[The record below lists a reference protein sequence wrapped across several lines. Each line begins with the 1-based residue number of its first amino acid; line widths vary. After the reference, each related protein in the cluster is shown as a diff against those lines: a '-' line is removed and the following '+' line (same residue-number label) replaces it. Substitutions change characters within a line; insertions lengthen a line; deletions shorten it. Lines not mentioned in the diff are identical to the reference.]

1 VKNEDEKEEAE
12 LWETA
17 SKSEGEEKVDALLQL
32 SYNASGRREYV
43 ESLAFCETAKEVYE
57 GLGALASNMKLAH
70 IYFGIGH
77 SLRNL
82 KRATEAANAL
92 ETSVQLY
99 EGVGSEEAVHILNEE
114 GDAWYEAKEYQ
125 KSYDAY
131 RRGIEN
137 SNPDTCDYIVA
148 RNYVDAGT
156 ALEGLKQWDKALTY
170 FLEARD
176 RFKKLKDP
184 RTIAHCDEE
193 ISHCYYWLNDGVNSL
208 HYAQLALDFA
218 VTANDECHLIWAKN
232 RMALAKKRL
241 AEYEEALELFAEVKL
256 MMTRQ
261 ENPPW
266 KAIVKQERQMADIL
280 KKLGREREGEEVL
293 RRISSLADIVFDENE
308 KVQNLG

>member
-1 VKNEDEKEEAE
+1 VNNEEEKEQAA

-32 SYNASGRREYV
+32 SYNAAGRREYV

-99 EGVGSEEAVHILNEE
+99 EEVGSEEAVHILNEE

-156 ALEGLKQWDKALTY
+156 ALERLKQWDKALTY
-170 FLEARD
+170 FLEARS

-184 RTIAHCDEE
+184 TTVAHCDEE
-193 ISHCYYWLNDGVNSL
+193 ISYCYYWLNDGVNSL

-218 VTANDECHLIWAKN
+218 VTANNESHLIWAKS

-241 AEYEEALELFAEVKL
+241 AEYQEALELFSEVKL

-261 ENPPW
+261 EYPPW

-280 KKLGREREGEEVL
+280 QKLGRETEGNEIL
-293 RRISSLADIVFDENE
+293 RRISSLADIVLNE
-308 KVQNLG
+308 EEKEQDLG